1 MWQLPYQ
8 PAARPQVSPVVKVL
22 MSLFIIGVVAVS
34 EQPIWNWV
42 VKGIGVMMAIAY
54 LMNIWRTKMRVLPE
68 AILYMCFIGWSLAAL
83 PVVRSPTVYWI
94 KFQTIVMVCILLTVV
109 SGLTTSRRTLTL
121 MVTSFLIGAFILA
134 SMAFLSGGFVRE
146 SGTYGSYAD
155 ATETQ
160 SHTRLSW
167 GMNPNGFGRMMVMG
181 CLSIGYLWLVLPK
194 RRRLLRMFILVPMML
209 IMIAACIHSGSRFSI
224 LMMGAAALGFFFWGY
239 RQEVKRNPA
248 MILYVL
254 VALAVLMAFA
264 ILVGKNSIGF
274 DRMGRTVKG
283 LSDSSAD
290 GAGLGRIHIVL
301 NSLEVF
307 LDNIILGV
315 GLEQYRFYDR
325 SGHVAHNEYGEVGA
339 NTGLIG
345 FCLYFSIWVMMIIR
359 SGRMLKRS
367 PDPIDQRIGGIYRSF
382 VFVLLFSGLG
392 APMYMTKW
400 VWSLMAAFIG
410 YAATVEDD
418 IKLWHGQQHWWTAQQ
433 QQMLA
438 AQAAWRQ
445 SQEAQ
450 GAEVADSSSAGA
462 S

>member
-1 MWQLPYQ
+1 
-8 PAARPQVSPVVKVL
+8 
-22 MSLFIIGVVAVS
+22 MSLFVIGVVAVS

-42 VKGIGVMMAIAY
+42 VKALGILMAIAY

-68 AILYMCFIGWSLAAL
+68 AMLYMFFIAWSLAAL
-83 PVVRSPTVYWI
+83 PVVKVPTVYWI
-94 KFQTIVMVCILLTVV
+94 KFQTIVMVCVLVTVV
-109 SGLTTSRRTLTL
+109 SGLTTSRKTLTL
-121 MVTSFLIGAFILA
+121 MVVSFLIGAFILA
-134 SMAFLSGGFVRE
+134 AMAFLSGGFVRE
-146 SGTYGSYAD
+146 TGTYGSYAD

-194 RRRLLRMFILVPMML
+194 RRRFLRMFILVPMML
-209 IMIAACIHSGSRFSI
+209 IMIATCIHSGSRFSI
-224 LMMGAAALGFFFWGY
+224 LMMGVAALGFFFWGY

-248 MILYVL
+248 MILYV
-254 VALAVLMAFA
+254 VAALAVLMVFA
-264 ILVGKNSIGF
+264 IFVGKDSIGF
-274 DRMGRTVKG
+274 ARMGRTVKG
-283 LSDSSAD
+283 LSEGSED
-290 GAGLGRIHIVL
+290 GAGLGRIYIVL

-325 SGHVAHNEYGEVGA
+325 TGHVAHNEYGEVGA

-345 FCLYFSIWVMMIIR
+345 FCLYFSIWALMIIR
-359 SGRMLKRS
+359 SGRMIKRS

-418 IKLWHGQQHWWTAQQ
+418 IKIWRGQQHWWTVQQ

-445 SQEAQ
+445 SQLTQPAEA
-450 GAEVADSSSAGA
+450 ADEPSAGA